1 MSRFLIVLGL
11 ALVVIGLLWPWI
23 GRLGLGRL
31 PGDIVIQRQNFI
43 FYFPI
48 TTGVLISVVLTLI
61 FWFAKR

>member
-23 GRLGLGRL
+23 GRLGPGRL
-31 PGDIVIQRQNFI
+31 PGDFVIEQKNFV

-48 TTGVLISVVLTLI
+48 TTGLLISVVLTLI
-61 FWFAKR
+61 FWLANR